1 MNLPEFR
8 QTILKPLTTWVP
20 SFRPLPIET
29 AYQSFLASNVAFES
43 ATHDNLFPLFKSVY
57 KAADLF
63 TTVFLSEV
71 SGKPKTTLN
80 GFLLNP
86 KEPLRALPDQDILAA
101 YCANRYIDQII
112 AHHDLSF
119 LYTYHGGRLVL
130 LPEFLL
136 FARQDISELMKLKT
150 IYQPV
155 VPELAAMQ
163 EPGRMLDILYY
174 NIPVKTMSKINPDRK
189 RINRLAKNYGC
200 RSLSPAELIQA
211 IDRFAIAAVKVIRSR
226 VQ

>member
-8 QTILKPLTTWVP
+8 QTILKPLTASIA
-20 SFRPLPIET
+20 SFQPLPIEM
-29 AYQSFLASNVAFES
+29 AYRSFLESNVAFEA
-43 ATHDNLFPLFKSVY
+43 ATHDTLFILFKSVY

-63 TTVFLSEV
+63 TTIFLSEV

-86 KEPLRALPDQDILAA
+86 RDPLRTLPEQDVLTA

-136 FARQDISELMKLKT
+136 FARQDVSELMKLKA

-163 EPGRMLDILYY
+163 EPGPLLDLLYY

-200 RSLSPAELIQA
+200 RSLSPAELTQA
-211 IDRFAIAAVKVIRSR
+211 IDRFAMAAVKAVRGR
-226 VQ
+226 VK